1 VKPNF
6 PVAGPRL
13 GPKIKEVAA
22 ALAREEY
29 EDLPDGGVTA
39 AGQTLSADEI
49 LRTERVVRDGW
60 VIAQDGNVSVAIDPT
75 LDDELVLEG
84 RALELIRSLN
94 EQRKQDDLALTDRVV
109 LRLPEQHADLVEAYS
124 DWISAEVLATSI
136 VVDRNLESPELE
148 KDSDQP

>member
-1 VKPNF
+1 
-6 PVAGPRL
+6 
-13 GPKIKEVAA
+13 
-22 ALAREEY
+22 
-29 EDLPDGGVTA
+29 
-39 AGQTLSADEI
+39 
-49 LRTERVVRDGW
+49 VVRDGW
-60 VIAQDGNVSVAIDPT
+60 VIAQDGNVSVAIDPI

-109 LRLPEQHADLVEAYS
+109 LRLPEQHADLVEAYT
-124 DWISAEVLATSI
+124 DWISAEELATSI